1 MADKKQESK
10 QDETPEV
17 ITVTPGPKAGN
28 RVALYEKDDAHK
40 AAGHK
45 DGEVFISHDDV
56 KKVARTTLVESKL
69 QSKELVESKS
79 PPTTEKK

>member
-1 MADKKQESK
+1 MAEKKDDK
-10 QDETPEV
+10 PEI

-28 RVALYEKDDAHK
+28 RVALYEKDEAHK
-40 AAGHK
+40 EAGHK

-69 QSKELVESKS
+69 QSKELVESKAA
-79 PPTTEKK
+79 PKAEK